1 MKKNIIKL
9 IMGIF
14 AFSLIF
20 MVACDDNEINYP
32 VDHAYITT
40 SFGNTANT
48 IQVNGTMSFI
58 DLSRGVKSRTWT
70 FPENTVDTGY
80 NAIASSIQPVVKV
93 RFTTPGQAE
102 VHITQEFTDSVWANG
117 KKQVATFDSVIVV
130 KVLDS
135 VRASFMAERAL
146 DLSELT
152 LASMNEVIAGRVVN
166 FTSTS
171 TGEPTTMRWT
181 ITRQGG
187 TSVELTGASVSNKF
201 SVPGTYDVTL
211 KASSQFGSSSV
222 TLKDYIKIIPSTDPV
237 TLDEVNRDAED
248 VIGLVFSRAIQTP
261 TEINKTALTVSITNG
276 GAPVSAQILSV
287 TKVDNI
293 VKIKLNTKIYS
304 SDIIKVS
311 YDDTKGDLITED
323 AVNVKSFTD
332 VQLMNFKVANL
343 LTGSAFD
350 SGFEN
355 SVETDWPYLWWGGIY
370 DKYTLKISTTQK
382 HSGTKSSYIEYLA
395 NGGMIIGYKPGGS
408 FANFNVTAGKKYSI
422 GAWIYMVDLGDS
434 DPAKNLPDIRFYW
447 QANTD
452 WSVGGITFSSDF
464 PKGTWVYKTVTVT
477 APATG
482 TSNSLTIRGYNENN
496 PKALKFY
503 MDDITLT
510 QIEDRP

>member
-135 VRASFMAERAL
+135 IRASFMAERAL

-343 LTGSAFD
+343 LAGTAYD
-350 SGFEN
+350 YGFETPVTN
-355 SVETDWPYLWWGGIY
+355 WPNLPWGADWSM
-370 DKYTLKISTTQK
+370 YTSTISTNK
-382 HSGTKSSYIEYLA
+382 FHSGTSSMYMEINAL
-395 NGGMIIGYKPGGS
+395 GGS
-408 FANFNVTAGKKYSI
+408 IMGNKNATGFNTFTLEGGKKYSI
-422 GAWIYMVDLGDS
+422 GVWIYMVDLGNT
-434 DPAKNLPDIRFYW
+434 DPAESLQPDIRFYW

-452 WSVGGITFSSDF
+452 WSVPGITFTANF
-464 PKGTWVYKTVTVT
+464 PKGVWVYKSITVT
-477 APATG
+477 APAAGG
-482 TSNSLTIRGYNENN
+482 TNSITIRGYNAKN
-496 PKALKFY
+496 PSALKFY

-510 QIEDRP
+510 KIEDRP

>member
-1 MKKNIIKL
+1 
-9 IMGIF
+9 
-14 AFSLIF
+14 
-20 MVACDDNEINYP
+20 
-32 VDHAYITT
+32 
-40 SFGNTANT
+40 
-48 IQVNGTMSFI
+48 
-58 DLSRGVKSRTWT
+58 
-70 FPENTVDTGY
+70 
-80 NAIASSIQPVVKV
+80 
-93 RFTTPGQAE
+93 
-102 VHITQEFTDSVWANG
+102 
-117 KKQVATFDSVIVV
+117 
-130 KVLDS
+130 
-135 VRASFMAERAL
+135 MAERAL

-350 SGFEN
+350 SGFE
-355 SVETDWPYLWWGGIY
+355 I
-370 DKYTLKISTTQK
+370 
-382 HSGTKSSYIEYLA
+382 
-395 NGGMIIGYKPGGS
+395 
-408 FANFNVTAGKKYSI
+408 
-422 GAWIYMVDLGDS
+422 
-434 DPAKNLPDIRFYW
+434 
-447 QANTD
+447 
-452 WSVGGITFSSDF
+452 
-464 PKGTWVYKTVTVT
+464 
-477 APATG
+477 
-482 TSNSLTIRGYNENN
+482 
-496 PKALKFY
+496 
-503 MDDITLT
+503 
-510 QIEDRP
+510 